1 MKLRLA
7 LALVAGGLGAC
18 GGKDTVEPPAELVS
32 FEQTLDIRQAWKH
45 KVGNGSERLR
55 LGLAPVSDGRRVF
68 AGAYDGT
75 AEAFSLLDGEIL
87 WSTDTGQSLTAG
99 PGVGGG
105 IIVFGTSE
113 GSLLALDAETGE
125 VRWERPVG
133 SEVLSPPAVNA
144 SLVAFRTDNGR
155 LNAAAIDDGDELWSV
170 LQTTPL
176 LTLRGN
182 SSPIIVNNAVVAGF
196 DNGRVAAYDIEEG
209 FGRWERALA
218 TASGRTEIERLVD
231 VGVDLQVLGG
241 TVYAASFQGTAAA
254 IDLASGVVLW
264 ERRLSSF
271 TGIGVDT
278 RNVYVTDDVS
288 TVIALDRQL
297 GTEAWRQS
305 ALRLR
310 DVTAAVR
317 HGAALVVGDYDG
329 YVHWLDVND
338 GHFLARTRVASA
350 QIAAKP
356 LAVGPLVFIQ
366 SEDGTLAAF
375 EIVEESEDETAAESE

>member
-1 MKLRLA
+1 MKPRLV

-32 FEQTLDIRQAWKH
+32 FEETLNVSQLWKH

-55 LGLAPVSDGRRVF
+55 LGLAPVSDGSRVF
-68 AGAYDGT
+68 AGALDGT
-75 AEAFSLLDGEIL
+75 AEAISLLDGEIL
-87 WSTDTGQSLTAG
+87 WTTDTDFPLAAG

-105 IIVFGTSE
+105 IVVFGTSN
-113 GSLLALDAETGE
+113 GSLVALEADTGE
-125 VRWERPVG
+125 LRWEQAVG
-133 SEVLSPPAVNA
+133 SEVLAPPAV
-144 SLVAFRTDNGR
+144 SPDLVAFRTVNGR
-155 LNAAAIDDGDELWSV
+155 LNAASGTTGRELWTV

-182 SSPIIVNNAVVAGF
+182 SAPIIANNTIVAGF
-196 DNGRVAAYDIEEG
+196 DNGRVASYDVEEG
-209 FGRWERALA
+209 FTRWERALA

-231 VGVDLQVLGG
+231 VGVDLEVLGS
-241 TVYAASFQGTAAA
+241 TVYAASFQGRAAA
-254 IDLASGVVLW
+254 IDLGTGVVLW

-288 TVIALDRQL
+288 TIIALDRQT
-297 GTEAWRQS
+297 GTEIWRQS

-317 HGAALVVGDYDG
+317 HRGALVVGDYDG
-329 YVHWLDVND
+329 YVHWLDIDD
-338 GHFLARTRVASA
+338 GSFLARRRVAAA
-350 QIAAKP
+350 QISAKP
-356 LAVGPLVFIQ
+356 LAVGPLLFIQ
-366 SEDGTLAAF
+366 SEDGTLTAF
-375 EIVEESEDETAAESE
+375 EIVEESEAESD